1 MTLIHSKTFKV
12 LSEDT
17 KKKLSEVGF
26 NVSPGSIAKLF
37 ADIINK
43 NISAFYERLSITH
56 IQSFL
61 TTSSGVYLDHIG
73 KLVNCIRLE
82 GESDDDFK
90 KRINHQTL
98 SLSKANEVAIRLAIL
113 SLENVEDVKIKRY
126 SNGPGSM
133 TIVPICKD
141 TFNKSTLEAVKDVAS
156 NECSCGEKV
165 IVKGPDLKYVKVDIT
180 LVMSSTIDDT
190 TRQETI
196 MNVRNSIEEY
206 INSIHIGQTLIINKL
221 TDVIMK
227 TSDKIINYSCNNF
240 KINNEP
246 CLLINQ
252 GCRWDEK
259 FVVSPDKGSILV
271 R

>member
-1 MTLIHSKTFKV
+1 MTLIHSKTFEA
-12 LSEDT
+12 LSNDT
-17 KKKLSEVGF
+17 TKRLSEVGF
-26 NVSPGSIAKLF
+26 NTSPGSIAKLF

-43 NISAFYERLSITH
+43 NISAFYERLSLTH
-56 IQSFL
+56 IQAFL
-61 TTSSGVYLDHIG
+61 TTSSGIYLDYIG

-82 GESDDDFK
+82 GESDDNFK
-90 KRINHQTL
+90 KRISHQTL
-98 SLSKANEVAIRLAIL
+98 SLSKANEVAIRLAVL
-113 SLENVEDVKIKRY
+113 SLDNVEDVKIKRY

-133 TIVPICKD
+133 TIVPVCQDVI
-141 TFNKSTLEAVKDVAS
+141 NKSTIEAVRDVANS
-156 NECSCGEKV
+156 ECSCGEKV
-165 IVKGPDLKYVKVDIT
+165 IVKSPDLKYVKIDVT

-190 TRQETI
+190 IRQETI
-196 MNVRNSIEEY
+196 MNVRDSIDEY
-206 INSIHIGQTLIINKL
+206 INSIQIGQTLIINKL

-227 TSDKIINYSCNNF
+227 TSDKIINYSCNDF
-240 KINNEP
+240 RINNEP